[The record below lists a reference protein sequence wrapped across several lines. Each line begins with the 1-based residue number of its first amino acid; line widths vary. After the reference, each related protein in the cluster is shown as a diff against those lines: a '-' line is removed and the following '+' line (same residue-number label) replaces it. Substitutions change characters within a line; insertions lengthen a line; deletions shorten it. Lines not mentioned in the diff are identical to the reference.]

1 VLTAAQNGSQIV
13 CRIDGEPP
21 VITVDRARVLQ
32 VLSNLIGNAT
42 KFTPKGGRI
51 TVALEPRADD
61 VLISVTDTG
70 IGISPQEIGR
80 VFDRFWQAKKSKRG
94 GAGLGLAISKAVV
107 QAHGG
112 QIWVESEEGRG
123 STFYCTLPVKQS

>member
-1 VLTAAQNGSQIV
+1 VLTAAQNGIQIV
-13 CRIDGEPP
+13 CRFDRDPAP
-21 VITVDRARVLQ
+21 VMVDRARLLQ

-42 KFTPKGGRI
+42 KFTPRGGRI
-51 TVALEPRADD
+51 TVALESRPNE
-61 VLISVTDTG
+61 VLVTVTDTG
-70 IGISPQEIGR
+70 IGISAQEIGR

-112 QIWVESEEGRG
+112 KIWVESEEGRG
-123 STFYCTLPVKQS
+123 STFYFTLPVKTT